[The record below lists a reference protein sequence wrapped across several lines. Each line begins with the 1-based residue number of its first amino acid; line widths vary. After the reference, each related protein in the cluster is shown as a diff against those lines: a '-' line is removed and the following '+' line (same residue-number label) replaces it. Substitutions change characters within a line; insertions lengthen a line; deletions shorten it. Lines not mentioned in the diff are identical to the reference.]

1 MRLHEKAARQEMQ
14 RIQQDDNLRADVQII
29 PNAGHHLYLDNSSS
43 FAKHIL
49 DD

>member
-1 MRLHEKAARQEMQ
+1 MRFHEKAARQEMQ
-14 RIQQDDNLRADVQII
+14 RIDNIRAEVQII

-49 DD
+49 ED